1 MENLTDFYSLG
12 KSKKSD
18 LNNENNVNNKNNIKI
33 EIEIIKS
40 SDPSIQC
47 IHALQQVMHFFSSGR
62 GCGFGVGSSLSAMG
76 NDKKAVI
83 AWFTKRY
90 PAEMPVFKFEKE

>member
-1 MENLTDFYSLG
+1 MT
-12 KSKKSD
+12 SKK
-18 LNNENNVNNKNNIKI
+18 NIAI

-47 IHALQQVMHFFSSGR
+47 IHALRQIMDFFSTGK
-62 GCGFGVGSSLSAMG
+62 GCGLGVGRSLSAMG

-90 PAEMPVFKFEKE
+90 PAEMSAIKFEREL

>member
-1 MENLTDFYSLG
+1 MDKKIHSNAQN
-12 KSKKSD
+12 KSNS
-18 LNNENNVNNKNNIKI
+18 ITI
-33 EIEIIKS
+33 SIEIIES
-40 SDPSIQC
+40 TDPSVQC
-47 IHALQQVMHFFSSGR
+47 ICALQQVMHFFSSGR

-90 PAEMPVFKFEKE
+90 PTKQPVFKFEKK